1 MNLPESASRP
11 ARTATDMPLRGEF
24 TPPGDKSISHR
35 LILMSIAAEGEMT
48 VTGLADGDDVKT
60 SLRLFR
66 TLGGE
71 TRGSE
76 TRLTM
81 KGLGGRVKT
90 DPGRPVELD
99 CGNSGTTARL
109 LAGLATGLSGSYV
122 FDGDAQLRRRPME
135 RLAEP
140 LRSMGGRVETT
151 EGRLPLRVTGGAPLH
166 GLEYVNRAGSAQLKS
181 AIILATLKAD
191 SPSLIIEP
199 VPTRDHTEKLVNAWG
214 GHAVLTRAGLEV
226 RPGRLTMPPEATV
239 PADPSSAAFFLTAAA
254 FLPGGRV
261 TARSLLLSPSRIG
274 FLRVL
279 ERLGALVS
287 LSLEQEEPEPV
298 GRVTVA
304 YQGPLRATEVT
315 EIPSLVDEVP
325 ILALAA
331 AFAEGTTVFRNLGE
345 LRHKETDRLAAIH
358 RQLGGLGVRV
368 RVEGDDL
375 FVTGPADLTMP
386 EVLDSGHDHRLA
398 MTLLLARHIAGRR
411 TPVLGEESISI
422 SYPGFMADLARLSA

>member
-1 MNLPESASRP
+1 
-11 ARTATDMPLRGEF
+11 MPLRGEF

-48 VTGLADGDDVKT
+48 VTGLGDGDDVKT

-76 TRLTM
+76 ARLTLA
-81 KGLGGRVKT
+81 GLGGGVRT
-90 DPGRPVELD
+90 DPARPVELD
-99 CGNSGTTARL
+99 CANSGTTARL
-109 LAGLATGLSGSYV
+109 LAGLATGLPGLYV

-140 LRSMGGRVETT
+140 LRRMGGRVETT
-151 EGRLPLRVTGGAPLH
+151 DGRLPMRVTGGLPLE
-166 GLEYVNRAGSAQLKS
+166 GIKYVNRAASAQLKS
-181 AIILATLKAD
+181 AVILATLKAA

-199 VPTRDHTEKLVNAWG
+199 APTRDHTERLVRAWG
-214 GHAVLTRAGLEV
+214 GHAVQGPEGLEV
-226 RPGRLTMPPEATV
+226 RPGRLVLPPEMTV

-254 FLPGGRV
+254 LEPGGRV
-261 TARSLLLSPSRIG
+261 TARSLLLSPARIG

-279 ERLGALVS
+279 ERLGAEVS
-287 LSLEQEEPEPV
+287 INRDQDQPEPA

-304 YQGPLRATEVT
+304 HKGPLRATEVT

-331 AFAEGTTVFRNLGE
+331 AFAEGTTVFRGLGE

-358 RQLGGLGVRV
+358 CQLGALGVRA

-375 FVTGPADLTMP
+375 FITGPATLAPP
-386 EVLDSGHDHRLA
+386 EVLDSGRDHRLA
-398 MTLLLARHIAGRR
+398 MTLFLARHLAGSRA
-411 TPVLGEESISI
+411 PVLGEESISI
-422 SYPGFMADLARLSA
+422 SYPGFMADLARLAA

>member
-1 MNLPESASRP
+1 
-11 ARTATDMPLRGEF
+11 MPLRGEF

-48 VTGLADGDDVKT
+48 VAGLADGDDVKT

-66 TLGGE
+66 ALGGE
-71 TRGSE
+71 TRGPDA
-76 TRLTM
+76 RLTLT
-81 KGLGGRVKT
+81 GLGGQVKT
-90 DPGRPVELD
+90 DPARPVELD

-109 LAGLATGLSGSYV
+109 LAGLATGLPGAYV
-122 FDGDAQLRRRPME
+122 FDGDAQLRQRPME

-140 LRSMGGRVETT
+140 LQRMGGRVETT
-151 EGRLPLRVTGGAPLH
+151 DGRLPMRVTGGSALQ
-166 GLEYVNRAGSAQLKS
+166 GIKYVNQAASAQLKS
-181 AIILATLKAD
+181 AVILATLKAA

-199 VPTRDHTEKLVNAWG
+199 VPTRDHTERLVRAWG
-214 GHAVLTRAGLEV
+214 GHAALGPEGLEV
-226 RPGRLTMPPEATV
+226 RPGRLTLPREMTV

-254 FLPGGRV
+254 LKPGGRV
-261 TARSLLLSPSRIG
+261 TARAMLLSPARIG

-279 ERLGALVS
+279 ERLGAEVNIKRDQPEEDQ
-287 LSLEQEEPEPV
+287 LEPM

-304 YQGPLRATEVT
+304 HKGPLKATEVT

-331 AFAEGTTVFRNLGE
+331 AFAEGVTVFRNLGE

-358 RQLGGLGVRV
+358 RQLEALGVPA

-375 FVTGPADLTMP
+375 FITGPATLAPP

-398 MTLLLARHIAGRR
+398 MTLLLARHLAGSR

-422 SYPGFMADLARLSA
+422 SYPGFKADLARLAA